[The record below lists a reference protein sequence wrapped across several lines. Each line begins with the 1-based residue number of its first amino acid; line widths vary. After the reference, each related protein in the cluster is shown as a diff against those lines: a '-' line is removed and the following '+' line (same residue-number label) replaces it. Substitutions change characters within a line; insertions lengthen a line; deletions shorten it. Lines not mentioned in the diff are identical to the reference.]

1 MSEFFKL
8 LKDVQLH
15 RASMIIG
22 LSGWGNAGEAS
33 TISVRYLIDKLK
45 AEKIGEIPSGRF
57 YVYQIQRPLVA
68 IKRGLVQDYRPFR
81 NDLFCWKDQKE
92 GTGLIFLL
100 GAEPH
105 LNWESYSQAVLKVAE
120 SLKVSR
126 IYTLGGY
133 LVDPSLTGASF
144 VTGSSNNKEIIAELG
159 SVGVEL
165 VDYNGPTSVYSEIL
179 WSGRAHNIDV
189 VSLWCAVPFY
199 REGTN
204 PEASYNLLSKLT
216 IMLDL
221 KLELT
226 DLKKK
231 ADSFTAQIAAE
242 GGGQMRRLTDNF
254 EKRPSFLI

>member
-8 LKDVQLH
+8 LKEVQLQK
-15 RASMIIG
+15 ASMVIG

-33 TISVRYLIDKLK
+33 TLSVSYLIDKLK
-45 AEKIGEIPSGRF
+45 AERIGEIPSGRF

-68 IKRGLVQDYRPFR
+68 IKRGLVQDYRPLR
-81 NDLFCWKDQKE
+81 NDLFCWKDQNE
-92 GTGLIFLL
+92 GADLAFLL

-105 LNWESYSQAVLKVAE
+105 LDWVIYAQAVLNVAKRLE
-120 SLKVSR
+120 IRR

-133 LVDPSLTGASF
+133 LADPSLTGGSL
-144 VTGSSNNKEIIAELG
+144 VTGSSNKREIVGELKD
-159 SVGVEL
+159 VGVEL

-179 WSGRAHNIDV
+179 WSGKAKDVDV

-199 REGTN
+199 GEGPN
-204 PEASYNLLSKLT
+204 PEASYNLLSKLQA
-216 IMLDL
+216 MLHL

-231 ADSFTAQIAAE
+231 ADSFVGQIPADF
-242 GGGQMRRLTDNF
+242 GQRMRRPSDDF

>member
-1 MSEFFKL
+1 MSRFFKL

-15 RASMIIG
+15 KASMVIG

-33 TISVRYLIDKLK
+33 TLSVSCLIDELK

-68 IKRGLVQDYRPFR
+68 IEAGLVQDYRPLR
-81 NDLFCWKDQKE
+81 NDLFCWKDQNE
-92 GTGLIFLL
+92 GADLVFLL

-105 LNWESYSQAVLKVAE
+105 LNWVLYAQAVLNVAE
-120 SLKVSR
+120 SLKIRR

-133 LVDPSLTGASF
+133 LADPSLTGGSF
-144 VTGSSNNKEIIAELG
+144 VTGSSNNREIIAELK

-165 VDYNGPTSVYSEIL
+165 VDYKGPTSVYSEIL
-179 WSGRAHNIDV
+179 WSGKAKNVDV

-199 REGTN
+199 GEGPN
-204 PEASYNLLSKLT
+204 PEASYNLLSKLMA
-216 IMLDL
+216 MLDL
-221 KLELT
+221 RLELA

-231 ADSFTAQIAAE
+231 ADSFAARISAE
-242 GGGQMRRLTDNF
+242 VGGEMRRLNDDF

>member
-1 MSEFFKL
+1 MSKFFKL
-8 LKDVQLH
+8 LKHVQLH
-15 RASMIIG
+15 KASMVIG

-33 TISVRYLIDKLK
+33 TLSVSYLIDKLK
-45 AEKIGEIPSGRF
+45 AEKIGEIPSVRF

-68 IKRGLVQDYRPFR
+68 IKAGLVQDYRPLR
-81 NDLFCWKDQKE
+81 NDLFCWKDQNE
-92 GTGLIFLL
+92 GADLVFLL

-105 LNWESYSQAVLKVAE
+105 LNWVIYAQAVLNVAE
-120 SLKVSR
+120 SLKIRR

-133 LVDPSLTGASF
+133 LADPSLTGASF
-144 VTGSSNNKEIIAELG
+144 VTGSSNNREIIAELK

-165 VDYNGPTSVYSEIL
+165 VDYKGPTSVYSEIL
-179 WSGRAHNIDV
+179 WSGKAKNVDV

-199 REGTN
+199 GEGPN
-204 PEASYNLLSKLT
+204 PEASYDLLSKLMA
-216 IMLDL
+216 MLDL

-231 ADSFTAQIAAE
+231 ADSFAARISAE
-242 GGGQMRRLTDNF
+242 VGGEMRRLTDDF